1 MKAPRTY
8 ERRNGARPV
17 RRRLPRRRGVR
28 AFERAST
35 ERLALFSGTGN
46 RGLTEAIAA
55 DLGVPLGDVEMS
67 RFASSESYVRLC
79 TSVRG
84 MHAFVVQG
92 MSDPIDH
99 MIMEQLIM
107 IDALKRASAQRVTA
121 ICPLYPYSRQDR
133 KAREREPITAKLV
146 AELYETAGADR
157 MVSVDLHAPQ
167 IQGFFRVPFDHL
179 TALPVL
185 ADHLAGSLKD
195 GFVVVAPDAGALRL
209 ADKWARHLSH
219 FHNLEADVAY
229 LLKRRV
235 TEKRNVSETL
245 AVVGDVKG
253 RQCVLVDDMI
263 DTAGT
268 ILNGVNALARA
279 GAREVVAAATH
290 PILSGSAIARVEAS
304 ALAELVVANTMPLG
318 PEKAFSKITVLSIA
332 PLVAAAIREIFTD
345 GSVST
350 VFHEENA

>member
-1 MKAPRTY
+1 L
-8 ERRNGARPV
+8 AR
-17 RRRLPRRRGVR
+17 
-28 AFERAST
+28 
-35 ERLALFSGTGN
+35 
-46 RGLTEAIAA
+46 AIAA
-55 DLGVPLGDVEMS
+55 NIGLELGEVEIS
-67 RFASSESYVRLC
+67 RFASSESYVRFR

-84 MHAFVVQG
+84 LHAFVIQG
-92 MSDPIDH
+92 MCDPIDH

-107 IDALKRASAQRVTA
+107 IDALKRASARRVTA
-121 ICPLYPYSRQDR
+121 VCPLYPYSRQDR
-133 KAREREPITAKLV
+133 KARGREPITAKLV
-146 AELYETAGADR
+146 AELFEAAGVDR

-209 ADKWARHLSH
+209 ADKWVRHLSL

-229 LLKRRV
+229 LHKRRV

-245 AVVGDVKG
+245 AVVGDVKD
-253 RQCVLVDDMI
+253 RHCVLVDDMI

-268 ILNGVNALARA
+268 IVNGVDALVLA

-290 PILSGSAIARVEAS
+290 PILSGSAVSRVENS
-304 ALAELVVANTMPLG
+304 ALAELVVADTLPLG
-318 PEKAFSKITVLSIA
+318 FQKTSPKITVLSIA
-332 PLVAAAIREIFTD
+332 SLIGAAMREIFTD

-350 VFHEENA
+350 VFHEENF